1 MNLSESTRRIIWDL
15 VVNYQTYFSFILFGV
30 GFLFYLNRGQLSSL
44 VNKFINQSE
53 KFSPLSKYSILKMT
67 FFALLFVLYIISN
80 SHFHFSLSIKFVLSS
95 LYLTLVLFF
104 CEKEISCFFTAHPSI
119 NGIKKQIWKNTIFCW
134 CTTTIIVVPAIWVY
148 HLFNVPFNAQG
159 LGNLPDV
166 SIGRWIEINVYG
178 IPNVVSEEIFNLLI
192 LLIFS
197 SLLAKLKRPLALIV
211 SAILMSVVFGLL
223 HIFAWNPVTAISIFL
238 SHITIALF
246 FIYIRDIKPL
256 ILCHIINNLIATS
269 VITGMS
275 VLIKP
280 FILLPLTIPILYW
293 FVLEQIHTVWKMKK
307 EKSVAFF
314 ENK

>member
-15 VVNYQTYFSFILFGV
+15 VINYQTYFSFILLGV
-30 GFLFYLNRGQLSSL
+30 GFLFYLKRGQLSSL
-44 VNKFINQSE
+44 TNKFISQSE
-53 KFSPLSKYSILKMT
+53 KFFPLSKYSILKMT
-67 FFALLFVLYIISN
+67 LFALLFILYIISN
-80 SHFHFSLSIKFVLSS
+80 SHFHFSSSIKFVLSS
-95 LYLTLVLFF
+95 LYLTLVFFF
-104 CEKEISCFFTAHPSI
+104 CEKEISCFFTAQTFI
-119 NGIKKQIWKNTIFCW
+119 KWFKKQIWKNTVFCW

-159 LGNLPDV
+159 LSNLPDV
-166 SIGRWIEINVYG
+166 SIGRWIEINAYG
-178 IPNVVSEEIFNLLI
+178 IPNVVSEEIFNLLV

-197 SLLAKLKRPLALIV
+197 SLLSKLKRPLALIV

-246 FIYIRDIKPL
+246 FVYIRDIKPL

-280 FILLPLTIPILYW
+280 LILLPLTIPILYL
-293 FVLEQIHTVWKMKK
+293 FILKQIHITLKMKK
-307 EKSVAFF
+307 EK
-314 ENK
+314 

>member
-1 MNLSESTRRIIWDL
+1 MNLSEPMRRIIWDL
-15 VVNYQTYFSFILFGV
+15 VVNYQTYFSFILLGL
-30 GFLFYLNRGQLSSL
+30 GFLFYLKCGQLSSL
-44 VNKFINQSE
+44 TNKFISQSE
-53 KFSPLSKYSILKMT
+53 KFFPLTKYSILKMT
-67 FFALLFVLYIISN
+67 LFALLFVLYIISN
-80 SHFHFSLSIKFVLSS
+80 SHFHFSTSIKFVLSS

-104 CEKEISCFFTAHPSI
+104 CEKEIFYFFTARRSI
-119 NGIKKQIWKNTIFCW
+119 NGFKKRIWKSTVFCW

-148 HLFNVPFNAQG
+148 HIFNVPFNAQG

-178 IPNVVSEEIFNLLI
+178 IPNVVSEEIFNLLV
-192 LLIFS
+192 LLVFS
-197 SLLAKLKRPLALIV
+197 GLLVKLKRPLALIV
-211 SAILMSVVFGLL
+211 SAILMSIVFGLL

-246 FIYIRDIKPL
+246 FIYVRDIKPL
-256 ILCHIINNLIATS
+256 IFCHIINNLIATS

-280 FILLPLTIPILYW
+280 IILLPLTIPILYW

-307 EKSVAFF
+307 EKSVTFF

>member
-1 MNLSESTRRIIWDL
+1 MDLSESTRRIIWDL
-15 VVNYQTYFSFILFGV
+15 VVNYQTYFSFILLGL
-30 GFLFYLNRGQLSSL
+30 GFLFYLKRCQLSL
-44 VNKFINQSE
+44 LTNKFISQSE
-53 KFSPLSKYSILKMT
+53 KFFPLSKYSILKMT

-80 SHFHFSLSIKFVLSS
+80 SHFHFSSSIKFVLSS

-104 CEKEISCFFTAHPSI
+104 CEKEVSFFFSAQTSI
-119 NGIKKQIWKNTIFCW
+119 NGFKKRIWKNTVFGW

-159 LGNLPDV
+159 LGDLPDV

-178 IPNVVSEEIFNLLI
+178 IPNVVSEEIFNLLV

-211 SAILMSVVFGLL
+211 SAILMSIIFGLL

-280 FILLPLTIPILYW
+280 LILLPLTIPVLYFFILKQIYII
-293 FVLEQIHTVWKMKK
+293 LEMKK
-307 EKSVAFF
+307 EK
-314 ENK
+314 

>member
-1 MNLSESTRRIIWDL
+1 MNLSESTWRIIWDL
-15 VVNYQTYFSFILFGV
+15 VVNYQTYFSFILLGF
-30 GFLFYLNRGQLSSL
+30 GFLFYLKRGRLSSL
-44 VNKFINQSE
+44 VNKFISQSE
-53 KFSPLSKYSILKMT
+53 SFFPLRRYSILKMT
-67 FFALLFVLYIISN
+67 FFALLFILYIISN
-80 SHFHFSLSIKFVLSS
+80 SHFHFPSSVKFVLSS

-104 CEKEISCFFTAHPSI
+104 CEKEISCFFTVQPPI
-119 NGIKKQIWKNTIFCW
+119 NGFKKRIWENTVFCW

-166 SIGRWIEINVYG
+166 PLGRWIEINAYG

-192 LLIFS
+192 LLVFS
-197 SLLAKLKRPLALIV
+197 SLLTKLKRPLALII
-211 SAILMSVVFGLL
+211 SAVLMSIVFGLL

-246 FIYIRDIKPL
+246 FVYIRDIKPL

-280 FILLPLTIPILYW
+280 LILLPLTIPVLYFFILKQIYII
-293 FVLEQIHTVWKMKK
+293 LEMKK
-307 EKSVAFF
+307 EK
-314 ENK
+314 

>member
-15 VVNYQTYFSFILFGV
+15 VVNYQTYFSFILLGL
-30 GFLFYLNRGQLSSL
+30 GFLFYLKRGQLSSL
-44 VNKFINQSE
+44 TNKFISQSE
-53 KFSPLSKYSILKMT
+53 KFFPLSKYSILKMT
-67 FFALLFVLYIISN
+67 LFALLFVLYIISN
-80 SHFHFSLSIKFVLSS
+80 SHFHFSSSIKFVLSS

-104 CEKEISCFFTAHPSI
+104 CEKEISCFFTTQTSI
-119 NGIKKQIWKNTIFCW
+119 KGFKKQIWKNTVFCW

-148 HLFNVPFNAQG
+148 RLFNVPFNAQG

-166 SIGRWIEINVYG
+166 SIGRWIEINAYG
-178 IPNVVSEEIFNLLI
+178 IPNVVSEEIFNLLV

-197 SLLAKLKRPLALIV
+197 SLLIKLKRPLALIV
-211 SAILMSVVFGLL
+211 SAILMSIVFGLL

-246 FIYIRDIKPL
+246 FVYIRDIKPL

-280 FILLPLTIPILYW
+280 IILLPLTIPMLYL
-293 FVLEQIHTVWKMKK
+293 FVFKQMHITFEMKK
-307 EKSVAFF
+307 EK
-314 ENK
+314 

>member
-15 VVNYQTYFSFILFGV
+15 VVNYQTYFSFILLGF
-30 GFLFYLNRGQLSSL
+30 GFLFYLKRGQLSSL
-44 VNKFINQSE
+44 TNKFISQSE
-53 KFSPLSKYSILKMT
+53 KFFPLSKYSILKMT
-67 FFALLFVLYIISN
+67 LFALLFVLYIISN
-80 SHFHFSLSIKFVLSS
+80 SHFHFSSSIKFVLSS

-104 CEKEISCFFTAHPSI
+104 CEKEISCFFTVQTPI
-119 NGIKKQIWKNTIFCW
+119 NGFKKRILENTVFCW

-178 IPNVVSEEIFNLLI
+178 IPNVVSEEIFNLLV

-197 SLLAKLKRPLALIV
+197 SLLTKLKRPLALIV

-256 ILCHIINNLIATS
+256 IFCHIINNLIATS

-280 FILLPLTIPILYW
+280 ILLLPLTIPMLYS
-293 FVLEQIHTVWKMKK
+293 FVLKQIHLTLEITK
-307 EKSVAFF
+307 EK
-314 ENK
+314 

>member
-1 MNLSESTRRIIWDL
+1 MNLSEPTRRIVWDL

-30 GFLFYLNRGQLSSL
+30 GFLFYLKRGQLSSL

-53 KFSPLSKYSILKMT
+53 KFFPLTKYSILKMT
-67 FFALLFVLYIISN
+67 LFALLFVLYIISN
-80 SHFHFSLSIKFVLSS
+80 SHFHFSSSIKFVLSS

-104 CEKEISCFFTAHPSI
+104 CEKEIFYFFTARSSI
-119 NGIKKQIWKNTIFCW
+119 NGFKKRIWKNTVFCW

-178 IPNVVSEEIFNLLI
+178 IPNVVSEEIFNLLV
-192 LLIFS
+192 LLVFS
-197 SLLAKLKRPLALIV
+197 GLLVKLKRSLALIV
-211 SAILMSVVFGLL
+211 SAILMSIVFGLL

-246 FIYIRDIKPL
+246 FIYVRDIKPL

-280 FILLPLTIPILYW
+280 FILLPLTIPILCS
-293 FVLEQIHTVWKMKK
+293 FVSEQIHITLETKK
-307 EKSVAFF
+307 EK
-314 ENK
+314 